1 MGLNILPSFNLCY
14 HVLRVLYI
22 LDGSPLSDTPLAT
35 VFNSLYLVFHSLVF
49 HFIAMIFEILN
60 LDEVQF
66 INWADF
72 IDFFPSIMGH
82 SLMLLCTPGDIFI
95 GC

>member
-22 LDGSPLSDTPLAT
+22 LDGSPLSLAT

-49 HFIAMIFEILN
+49 HYIAMFFEILN

-66 INWADF
+66 INRADL
-72 IDFFPSIMGH
+72 IDFF
-82 SLMLLCTPGDIFI
+82 LLLRVII
-95 GC
+95 